1 MRTDIKTINV
11 NIDYQMYNQLLDKF
25 EINNQ
30 DELDACIS
38 SFIQDKLLEI
48 IILKETLDEYSSKN
62 PYKTIKSLQNDLEN
76 PMWS

>member
-48 IILKETLDEYSSKN
+48 LILKKVGLRYYSKI

>member
-1 MRTDIKTINV
+1 MKTDIKTINV
-11 NIDYQMYNQLLDKF
+11 TIDSQMYTQLINKF

-30 DELDACIS
+30 DDLDACIS

-48 IILKETLDEYSSKN
+48 IILKETLDEYYSKS
-62 PYKTIKSLQNDLEN
+62 PYETIKSLQNDLEN

>member
-1 MRTDIKTINV
+1 MQANIKTINV
-11 NIDYQMYNQLLDKF
+11 TIESQMYTQLINKF

-30 DELDACIS
+30 DELDACIGT
-38 SFIQDKLLEI
+38 FIQDKLLEI
-48 IILKETLDEYSSKN
+48 LILKKVGLRYYSKI

>member
-1 MRTDIKTINV
+1 MKTDIKTINV
-11 NIDYQMYNQLLDKF
+11 TIDSQMYNQLLDKF

>member
-30 DELDACIS
+30 DELDACIGT
-38 SFIQDKLLEI
+38 FIQDKLLEI

>member
-1 MRTDIKTINV
+1 MKTDIKTINV
-11 NIDYQMYNQLLDKF
+11 TIDYQMYNQLLDKF

-48 IILKETLDEYSSKN
+48 LILKKVGLRYYSKI

>member
-1 MRTDIKTINV
+1 MKTDIKTINV
-11 NIDYQMYNQLLDKF
+11 TIDSQMYNQLLDKF

-30 DELDACIS
+30 DELDACIGT
-38 SFIQDKLLEI
+38 FIQDKLLEI
-48 IILKETLDEYSSKN
+48 LILKKVGLRYYSKI

>member
-1 MRTDIKTINV
+1 MQANIKTINV
-11 NIDYQMYNQLLDKF
+11 TIESQMYTQLINKF

-30 DELDACIS
+30 DELDACIGA
-38 SFIQDKLLEI
+38 FIQDKLDNNSLE
-48 IILKETLDEYSSKN
+48 ETLDEYYSKS

>member
-1 MRTDIKTINV
+1 MKTDIKTINV
-11 NIDYQMYNQLLDKF
+11 TIDYQMYNQLLDKF